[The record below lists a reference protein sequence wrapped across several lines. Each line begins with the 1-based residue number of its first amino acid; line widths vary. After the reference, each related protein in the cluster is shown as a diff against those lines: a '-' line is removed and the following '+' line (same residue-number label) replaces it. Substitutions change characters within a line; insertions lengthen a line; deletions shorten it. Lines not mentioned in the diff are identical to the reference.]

1 MIKSETRP
9 WAAFSWPQVVTG
21 FIGLWYALAGLALLL
36 APAWFFATIGPFPPF
51 NRHYQ
56 GDAGAFLLPLGLGLL
71 LAAGDLAR
79 HRVLVAVAAA
89 ASLLHVANHFYDG
102 LIAVWPPERWLTD
115 TVPLA
120 LAAGALLWGV
130 WRLPARRG

>member
-9 WAAFSWPQVVTG
+9 WRALSLPQVVAG
-21 FIGLWYALAGLALLL
+21 FVGLWYVLAGGALLL

-79 HRVLVAVAAA
+79 QRVLVAVAAT
-89 ASLLHVANHFYDG
+89 ASLLHVANHLYDG
-102 LIAVWPPERWLTD
+102 LFAAWPLERWLTD

-120 LAAGALLWGV
+120 VAAGALLWV
-130 WRLPARRG
+130 LWRLSARRV